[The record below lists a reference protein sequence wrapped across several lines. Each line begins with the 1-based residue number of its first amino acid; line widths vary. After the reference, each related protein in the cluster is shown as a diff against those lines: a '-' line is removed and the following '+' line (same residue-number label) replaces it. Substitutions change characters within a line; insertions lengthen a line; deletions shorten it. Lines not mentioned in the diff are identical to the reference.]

1 MKKLILVCAAL
12 VLVQSG
18 LAVWTHVTNTRSIS
32 SPSGKG
38 AFLNINTADVNA
50 LVLEDGQGHMLHLIK
65 EKDQWLLPD
74 LASFPADT
82 VRVHGL
88 IDRIVGLQRGW
99 PEATTPEAAK
109 RFKVASDRFER
120 KLTLRNNGI
129 PLGVVYF
136 GSSPGLRK
144 TYVRVDG
151 SQEILALA
159 LASHELEMGI
169 DAWIDTRVLYLQP
182 EQIVRVMLP
191 GVQLERHTE
200 GLLPAN
206 LAADE
211 EIVTARRDTLV
222 KRLANLAISG
232 VLGKERKP
240 EYGLETPVLRYSLE
254 MADGTSIA
262 YSFGQPPAKPEVK
275 DAQGQMSEPPSYVL
289 KVSNREP
296 LFRVDG
302 WQVEEI
308 KQVNRA
314 ALVQKKGKAQA
325 GAVKPQQ

>member
-1 MKKLILVCAAL
+1 MKKLIGICALL

-18 LAVWTHVTNTRSIS
+18 LAVWSYVADTHSIG

-38 AFLNINTADVNA
+38 AFLNINAADVNA
-50 LVLEDGQGHMLHLIK
+50 LVLEDGQGHTLHLTK

-82 VRVHGL
+82 VRVQGL
-88 IDRIVGLQRGW
+88 VDRIVGLQRGW

-120 KLTLRNNGI
+120 KMTLRNNGTS
-129 PLGVVYF
+129 LGVVYF

-151 SQEILALA
+151 NQDILALA
-159 LASHELEMGI
+159 LASHELETAA
-169 DAWIDTRVLYLQP
+169 DLWIDTRVLHLQP
-182 EQIVRVMLP
+182 EQVVRVALP

-200 GLLPAN
+200 GLLPTN

-211 EIVTARRDTLV
+211 EIVTARRDALV
-222 KRLANLAISG
+222 KRLSSLAISG
-232 VLGKERKP
+232 VLGKESKP
-240 EYGLETPVLRYSLE
+240 EYGQETPVLRYSLE
-254 MADGTSIA
+254 LAGGTSIA
-262 YSFGQPPAKPEVK
+262 YSFGQPPAQPEAK
-275 DAQGQMSEPPSYVL
+275 DAQGQMAEPPSYVL